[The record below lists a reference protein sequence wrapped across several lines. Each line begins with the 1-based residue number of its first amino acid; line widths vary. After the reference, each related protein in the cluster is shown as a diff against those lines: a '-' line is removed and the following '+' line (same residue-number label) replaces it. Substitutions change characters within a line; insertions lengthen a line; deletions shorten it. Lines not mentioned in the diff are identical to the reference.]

1 MGKFI
6 IKHIKTMKPQKKVNQ
21 IINAKNEPKNNN
33 IVEEVKMENK
43 IKDNQII
50 NAKNEPKNNN
60 IVKEVKMENKII
72 ENKEVMTTSEK
83 IAMAQS
89 VLTNEE
95 KTTTPFKRVKKDKGL
110 IERTESSK
118 TILTEDNKELLKD

>member
-6 IKHIKTMKPQKKVNQ
+6 IKHLNNTKPQKKVV
-21 IINAKNEPKNNN
+21 NN
-33 IVEEVKMENK
+33 IK
-43 IKDNQII
+43 
-50 NAKNEPKNNN
+50 
-60 IVKEVKMENKII
+60 

-89 VLTNEE
+89 VLSGSEPTA
-95 KTTTPFKRVKKDKGL
+95 PVKRVKKDKGL

-118 TILTEDNKELLKD
+118 TILTEDNKELLND

>member
-6 IKHIKTMKPQKKVNQ
+6 IKHINSMKPQKR
-21 IINAKNEPKNNN
+21 IENN
-33 IVEEVKMENK
+33 IS
-43 IKDNQII
+43 
-50 NAKNEPKNNN
+50 
-60 IVKEVKMENKII
+60 

-89 VLTNEE
+89 VLSGSDVAA
-95 KTTTPFKRVKKDKGL
+95 PIKRVKRDKGL

-118 TILTEDNKELLKD
+118 TILTEDNKELLND